1 MIITSFIAEPIMTT
15 SGQLVGC
22 ELLTRF
28 HRQDLPVLNSKYFIM
43 AMDIERKRELLTRQ
57 LQAIELRASWFR
69 DHRLFCTVNV
79 DTLQARLCVYD
90 SGITHLLDKL
100 EFVRLEISE
109 DFEGLELGIDHPV
122 LRTLLNVGYRLFLDD
137 LGSGRANV
145 AALTT
150 GCYEAVKIDR
160 AFYREEVQKPTFN
173 VLMKNIMNY
182 CPYVIVEGV
191 EQRQELPVLRDAGVT
206 AVQGYLYRS
215 VPFDKIT
222 TLSNTIVN
230 TL

>member
-1 MIITSFIAEPIMTT
+1 MINTTFIAEPIMTT
-15 SGQLVGC
+15 SGQLIGC

-28 HRQDLPVLNSKYFIM
+28 HREDLPVLNSKYFIM
-43 AMDIERKRELLTRQ
+43 AMDAEGKRELLTRQ
-57 LQAIELRASWFR
+57 LQAIEVRAAWFR
-69 DHRLFCTVNV
+69 DNRLFCTVNV
-79 DTLQARLCVYD
+79 DTLQARLCVFD
-90 SGITHLLDKL
+90 RDIIQLLDKL

-109 DFEGLELGIDHPV
+109 DFEGLEKGVEHPI
-122 LRTLLNVGYRLFLDD
+122 LKTLLNVGYRLFLDD

-150 GCYEAVKIDR
+150 GCYEAVKIYR

-173 VLMKNIMNY
+173 VLMKSILKY

-191 EQRQELPVLRDAGVT
+191 VQRQELPVLRDAGVT

-215 VPFDKIT
+215 VPFDKIHN
-222 TLSNTIVN
+222 L
-230 TL
+230 L

>member
-1 MIITSFIAEPIMTT
+1 MITTTFIAEPIVTT

-28 HRQDLPVLNSKYFIM
+28 HREDLPVLNSKYYIM
-43 AMDIERKRELLTRQ
+43 AMDVEGKRELLKRQ

-79 DTLQARLCVYD
+79 DTLQARLCVFD
-90 SGITHLLDKL
+90 REIIELLDKL
-100 EFVRLEISE
+100 EFIRLEISE
-109 DFEGLELGIDHPV
+109 DFEGLELGSEHPV

-137 LGSGRANV
+137 LGSGRANL

-160 AFYREEVQKPTFN
+160 AFYRQEVQKPTFN
-173 VLMKNIMNY
+173 VLMKNIMKY

-191 EQRQELPVLRDAGVT
+191 EQRQELPVLHDAGVT

-215 VPFDKIT
+215 VNFLKVD
-222 TLSNTIVN
+222 TLI
-230 TL
+230 

>member
-1 MIITSFIAEPIMTT
+1 MITKTFIAEPIMTT

-28 HRQDLPVLNSKYFIM
+28 HCEDLPVLNSKYFIM
-43 AMDIERKRELLTRQ
+43 AMSVEGKKELLKQQ
-57 LQAIELRASWFR
+57 LETVDFHASWFR
-69 DHRLFCTVNV
+69 EHRLYCTVNV
-79 DTLQARLCVYD
+79 DNVQARLCAFD
-90 SGITHLLDKL
+90 REIIQLLDKMD
-100 EFVRLEISE
+100 FIRLEISE
-109 DFEGLELGIDHPV
+109 NFEGLELGINHPV
-122 LRTLLNVGYRLFLDD
+122 LKTLLNVGYRLFLDD

-150 GCYEAVKIDR
+150 GCYEAVKLDR
-160 AFYREEVQKPTFN
+160 AFYRQEVQKPTFN
-173 VLMKNIMNY
+173 VLMKNIMKY

-215 VPFDKIT
+215 VNFSKVQM
-222 TLSNTIVN
+222 L
-230 TL
+230 L

>member
-1 MIITSFIAEPIMTT
+1 MINTTFIAEPIMTT
-15 SGQLVGC
+15 SGQLIGC

-28 HRQDLPVLNSKYFIM
+28 HREDLPVLNSKYFIM
-43 AMDIERKRELLTRQ
+43 AMTVEGKKELLKQQ
-57 LQAIELRASWFR
+57 LEAVEVYASWFR
-69 DHRLFCTVNV
+69 DNRLFCTVNV
-79 DTLQARLCVYD
+79 DTVQARLCVFERD
-90 SGITHLLDKL
+90 IIQLLDKL

-109 DFEGLELGIDHPV
+109 DFEGLEMGIEHPI

-150 GCYEAVKIDR
+150 GCYEAVKLDR
-160 AFYREEVQKPTFN
+160 AFYRQEVHKPTFN
-173 VLMKNIMNY
+173 VLMKNIMKY

-206 AVQGYLYRS
+206 AVQGYLYRP
-215 VPFDKIT
+215 VNFLKVD
-222 TLSNTIVN
+222 TLI
-230 TL
+230 

>member
-1 MIITSFIAEPIMTT
+1 MINTTFIAEPIMTT
-15 SGQLVGC
+15 SGQLIGC

-28 HRQDLPVLNSKYFIM
+28 HREDLPVLNSKYFIM
-43 AMDIERKRELLTRQ
+43 AMTVEGKKELLKQQ
-57 LQAIELRASWFR
+57 LEAVEVYAAWFR
-69 DHRLFCTVNV
+69 DNRLFCTVNV
-79 DTLQARLCVYD
+79 DTVQARLCVFD
-90 SGITHLLDKL
+90 RDIIQLLDKL

-109 DFEGLELGIDHPV
+109 DFEGLEKGIEHPI

-137 LGSGRANV
+137 LGSGQANV

-150 GCYEAVKIDR
+150 GCYEAVKLDR
-160 AFYREEVQKPTFN
+160 AFYRQEVQKPTFN
-173 VLMKNIMNY
+173 VLMKNIMKY

-215 VPFDKIT
+215 VP
-222 TLSNTIVN
+222 
-230 TL
+230 

>member
-1 MIITSFIAEPIMTT
+1 MINTTFIAEPIMTT
-15 SGQLVGC
+15 SGQLIGC

-28 HRQDLPVLNSKYFIM
+28 HCEDLPVLNSKYFIM
-43 AMDIERKRELLTRQ
+43 AMTVEGKKELLKQQ
-57 LQAIELRASWFR
+57 LETVEVHASWFR
-69 DHRLFCTVNV
+69 EHRLLCTVNV
-79 DTLQARLCVYD
+79 DTVQARLCVFD
-90 SGITHLLDKL
+90 RDIIQLLDKL
-100 EFVRLEISE
+100 DFMRLEISE
-109 DFEGLELGIDHPV
+109 NFEGLELGINHPV
-122 LRTLLNVGYRLFLDD
+122 LKTLLNVGYRLFLDD

-173 VLMKNIMNY
+173 VLMKNIMKY

-191 EQRQELPVLRDAGVT
+191 EQRQELRVLRNAGVT

-215 VPFDKIT
+215 VPFDKIHN
-222 TLSNTIVN
+222 LI
-230 TL
+230 

>member
-1 MIITSFIAEPIMTT
+1 MITTNFIAEPIMSTE
-15 SGQLVGC
+15 GKLLGC

-28 HRQDLPVLNSKYFIM
+28 HSEDLPVLNSKYFIM
-43 AMDIERKRELLTRQ
+43 AMTVEGKKELLKQQ
-57 LQAIELRASWFR
+57 LQAIEVRAAWFR
-69 DHRLFCTVNV
+69 DNRLFCTVNV
-79 DTLQARLCVYD
+79 DTVQARLCVFD
-90 SGITHLLDKL
+90 RDIIQLLDKL

-109 DFEGLELGIDHPV
+109 DFEGLEKGIEHPI

-150 GCYEAVKIDR
+150 GCYEAVKLDR
-160 AFYREEVQKPTFN
+160 AFYRQEAQKPTFN
-173 VLMKNIMNY
+173 VMMKNIMKY

-191 EQRQELPVLRDAGVT
+191 EQRQELRILRDAGVT

-215 VPFDKIT
+215 VPFNKVH
-222 TLSNTIVN
+222 TL
-230 TL
+230 L

>member
-1 MIITSFIAEPIMTT
+1 MINTTFIAEPIMTT
-15 SGQLVGC
+15 SGQLIGC

-28 HRQDLPVLNSKYFIM
+28 HREDLPVLNSKYFIM
-43 AMDIERKRELLTRQ
+43 AMTVEGKKELLKQQ
-57 LQAIELRASWFR
+57 LEAVEVNASWFR
-69 DHRLFCTVNV
+69 DNRLFCTVNV
-79 DTLQARLCVYD
+79 DTVQARLCVFD
-90 SGITHLLDKL
+90 RDIIQLLDKL

-109 DFEGLELGIDHPV
+109 DFEGLEKGIEHPI

-150 GCYEAVKIDR
+150 GCYEAVKLDR
-160 AFYREEVQKPTFN
+160 AFYRQEAQKPTFN
-173 VLMKNIMNY
+173 VMMKNIMKY

-191 EQRQELPVLRDAGVT
+191 EQRQELRILRDAGVT

-215 VPFDKIT
+215 VPFHKVH
-222 TLSNTIVN
+222 TL
-230 TL
+230 L

>member
-1 MIITSFIAEPIMTT
+1 MINTTFIAEPIMTT

-28 HRQDLPVLNSKYFIM
+28 HREDLPVLNSKYFIM
-43 AMDIERKRELLTRQ
+43 AMTVAGKKELLKQQ
-57 LQAIELRASWFR
+57 LETIEVHASWFR
-69 DHRLFCTVNV
+69 EHRLFCTVNV
-79 DTLQARLCVYD
+79 DTVQARLCVFD
-90 SGITHLLDKL
+90 RDIIQLLDKL
-100 EFVRLEISE
+100 EFMRLEISE
-109 DFEGLELGIDHPV
+109 NFEGLELGINHPV
-122 LRTLLNVGYRLFLDD
+122 LKTLLNVGYRLFLDD

-173 VLMKNIMNY
+173 VLMKNIMKY

-215 VPFDKIT
+215 VPFDKIHN
-222 TLSNTIVN
+222 LI
-230 TL
+230 

>member
-1 MIITSFIAEPIMTT
+1 MINTTFIAEPIMTT

-28 HRQDLPVLNSKYFIM
+28 HREDLPVLNSKYFIM
-43 AMDIERKRELLTRQ
+43 AMTVAGKKELLKQQ
-57 LQAIELRASWFR
+57 LETVEVHASWFR
-69 DHRLFCTVNV
+69 EHRLFCTVNV
-79 DTLQARLCVYD
+79 DTVQARLCVFD
-90 SGITHLLDKL
+90 RDIIQLLDKL
-100 EFVRLEISE
+100 DFMRLEISE
-109 DFEGLELGIDHPV
+109 NFEGLELGINHPV
-122 LRTLLNVGYRLFLDD
+122 LKTLLKVGYRLFLDD

-173 VLMKNIMNY
+173 ILMKNIMKY

-206 AVQGYLYRS
+206 AIQGYLYRS
-215 VPFDKIT
+215 VPFNKIHN
-222 TLSNTIVN
+222 LI
-230 TL
+230 

>member
-1 MIITSFIAEPIMTT
+1 MITTTFIAEPIVTT

-28 HRQDLPVLNSKYFIM
+28 HREDLPVLNSKYYIM
-43 AMDIERKRELLTRQ
+43 AMDVEGKRELLKRQ

-79 DTLQARLCVYD
+79 DTLQARLCVFD
-90 SGITHLLDKL
+90 RDIIQLLDKL
-100 EFVRLEISE
+100 EFARLEISE
-109 DFEGLELGIDHPV
+109 DFEGLEKGVEHPI
-122 LRTLLNVGYRLFLDD
+122 LKTLLNVGYRLFLDD

-150 GCYEAVKIDR
+150 GCYEAVKLDR
-160 AFYREEVQKPTFN
+160 AFYHQEVQKPTFN
-173 VLMKNIMNY
+173 VLMKNIMKY

-191 EQRQELPVLRDAGVT
+191 EQRQELPILRDAGVT

-215 VPFDKIT
+215 VPFNKVQ
-222 TLSNTIVN
+222 TL
-230 TL
+230 L

>member
-1 MIITSFIAEPIMTT
+1 MINTTFIAEPIMTT
-15 SGQLVGC
+15 SGQLIGC

-28 HRQDLPVLNSKYFIM
+28 HREDLPVLNSKYFIM
-43 AMDIERKRELLTRQ
+43 AMTVEGKKELLKQQ
-57 LQAIELRASWFR
+57 LEAVEVYAAWFR
-69 DHRLFCTVNV
+69 DNRLFCTVNV
-79 DTLQARLCVYD
+79 DTVQARLCVFD
-90 SGITHLLDKL
+90 RDIIQLLDKL

-109 DFEGLELGIDHPV
+109 DFEGLEKGIEHPI

-137 LGSGRANV
+137 LGSGQANV

-150 GCYEAVKIDR
+150 GCYEAVKLDR
-160 AFYREEVQKPTFN
+160 AFYRQEVQKPTFN
-173 VLMKNIMNY
+173 VLMKNIMKY

-215 VPFDKIT
+215 VPFHK
-222 TLSNTIVN
+222 VN
-230 TL
+230 SLL

>member
-1 MIITSFIAEPIMTT
+1 MITTTFIAEPIMTT
-15 SGQLVGC
+15 SGQLIGC

-28 HRQDLPVLNSKYFIM
+28 HREDLPVLNSKYFIM
-43 AMDIERKRELLTRQ
+43 AMTVEGKKELLTRQ

-79 DTLQARLCVYD
+79 DTVQARLCVFD
-90 SGITHLLDKL
+90 RDIIQLLDKL

-109 DFEGLELGIDHPV
+109 DFEGLEKGIEHPI

-137 LGSGRANV
+137 LGSGQANV

-150 GCYEAVKIDR
+150 GCYEAVKLDR
-160 AFYREEVQKPTFN
+160 AFYRQEVQKPTFN
-173 VLMKNIMNY
+173 VLMKNIMKY

-215 VPFDKIT
+215 VSFDKIHN
-222 TLSNTIVN
+222 LI
-230 TL
+230 